1 MHLVEIFVR
10 RPVLA
15 IVVSLAIVVLGLRA
29 ITSLP
34 VQQYPQTESA
44 VVTVTTI
51 YFGADAATVAGFIT
65 TPIEQAISQ
74 VDGIDYMTSSSGSGI
89 STITV
94 YLRLNYNSRA
104 ALSDINT
111 RVNSII
117 NQLPTGTLQP
127 SIAVANSTTVDAMYI
142 GFYSDILQPNE
153 ITDYIVRIV
162 KPRIESIAGIQ
173 LAEMLGSQN
182 FALRAWLDPA
192 KLAAQNL
199 TAADVAGALS
209 RNNYI
214 AGLGG
219 TQGNMVQ
226 ALLSASTGLHSV
238 DEFRNLV
245 IRQANGAIVRLQDV
259 ATVSLGADNYE
270 SQVWF
275 NGKRA
280 VYVGI
285 QLAPSA
291 NLLQVL
297 GVVRAALP
305 GIQDA
310 LPQGLSSVVIY
321 DASGFVESSLV
332 EVIIALVEAL
342 VIVALVVFVFL
353 GSPRSVAIP
362 IIAIP
367 ISLIGTFMMMV
378 AFGFSIN
385 LLTLL
390 ALVLAIGLVVDDVI
404 IVVENVNRHLEDG
417 KTPME
422 SAILAGQEL
431 GGPIIAMTLVLIA
444 VYVPIGFQSG
454 LTGALFTEFAFT
466 LAGAVTLS
474 GIVALTLSPMMC
486 ARMLRV
492 RVPEEETWIERACDA
507 FSRWFDRRRDR
518 YERRLERSLNYRPVT
533 YTFAVIILGSIYFL
547 YTGATS
553 ELAPQEDQGLLITAS
568 TGAPNATL
576 AQREPYSRQLYD
588 KVKTLPE
595 VDQFFQIDVPGTSIG
610 GLVLKPWDQRTR
622 NATALQTAVQT
633 DVAKIAGEQVVVFQ
647 PPTLPGASGLPVQFV
662 ITTTAPFEQL
672 NVVAQAVVA
681 AANKTGMF
689 AYVTSDLKI
698 DQPQF
703 TVNIDRDKTAMLGLS
718 MSDVGTALTWMLS
731 GAYVNYF
738 SMDGRSYKVIPQ
750 VGQSYRLNP
759 DALLDYY
766 VRTADGNS
774 VALSTIA
781 SISAQTVPESLN
793 HFGQLNAATIQGV
806 PVPGIALGD
815 ALAALKTAAKPLLP
829 AGYLIDYG
837 GSSRQFISESK
848 GILTIFAFALIIIY
862 LALTAQ
868 FESFRDPLIILV
880 SVPMSIAGALVFIN
894 VGLGGVS
901 LNIYTEVG
909 LVTLMGLIS
918 KHGILI
924 VEFAN
929 TLQLQGM
936 DKRQAVCKAAATR
949 LRPIIMTTSAMV
961 LGVLPLLMASGA
973 GAASRFNMGLVIAS
987 GISIGTLFTLY
998 VLPAFYL
1005 LIAADRRPAEVAAA
1019 SGGLAV
1025 PAPGSSGTPPV

>member
-15 IVVSLAIVVLGLRA
+15 IVVSLAIMVLGLRA

-34 VQQYPQTESA
+34 IQQYPQTESA

-51 YFGADAATVAGFIT
+51 YFGADAATIAGFIT

-74 VDGIDYMTSSSGSGI
+74 VAGIDYITSTSGSGV

-94 YLRLNYNSRA
+94 YLQLNYSSRA

-142 GFYSDILQPNE
+142 GFYSDFLQPNE

-162 KPRIESIAGIQ
+162 KPRIESIAGVQ

-238 DEFRNLV
+238 EEFRDLI
-245 IRQANGAIVRLQDV
+245 IRQSNGAIVRLRDV

-275 NGKRA
+275 NGKRS
-280 VYVGI
+280 VYIGI

-297 GVVRAALP
+297 GVVREVLP
-305 GIQDA
+305 GIQKA
-310 LPQGLSSVVIY
+310 LPEGLRATVIY
-321 DASGFVESSLV
+321 DASGFVTSSLF
-332 EVIIALVEAL
+332 EVIAALVEAL
-342 VIVALVVFVFL
+342 GIVAAVVFVFL

-367 ISLIGTFMMMV
+367 ICLVGTFMIMV

-404 IVVENVNRHLEDG
+404 IVVENVNRHLEEG

-422 SAILAGQEL
+422 ASILAGQEL

-474 GIVALTLSPMMC
+474 GVVALTLSPMMC
-486 ARMLRV
+486 SRMLRV
-492 RVPEEETWIERACDA
+492 RVPGEETRIERICDG

-518 YERRLERSLNYRPVT
+518 YRHGLERSLNYRPVT

-547 YTGATS
+547 YVGSTS
-553 ELAPQEDQGLLITAS
+553 ELAPQEDQGLLITSS

-576 AQREPYSRQLYD
+576 AQREPYSRQLYGM
-588 KVKTLPE
+588 VKDLPE
-595 VDQFFQIDVPGTSIG
+595 LDTFFQIDVPGASVG

-622 NATALQTAVQT
+622 SATALQTAVQGT
-633 DVAKIAGEQVVVFQ
+633 VSGIAGEQVVVFQ

-662 ITTTAPFEQL
+662 ITTTASFGQL
-672 NVVAQAVVA
+672 DVVSQAMVA
-681 AANKTGMF
+681 AAKKSGMF

-703 TVNIDRDKTAMLGLS
+703 TLNIDRDKTAMLGLT

-750 VGQSYRLNP
+750 AGQAFRLNP

-766 VRTADGNS
+766 VRTADGNA

-781 SISAQTVPESLN
+781 TLSAQTVPESLN

-815 ALAALKTAAKPLLP
+815 ALASLKKSAETILP
-829 AGYLIDYG
+829 PGFNVDYG
-837 GSSRQFISESK
+837 GASRQYIAESQ
-848 GILTIFAFALIIIY
+848 GVVTIFAFALVIIY

-868 FESFRDPLIILV
+868 FESFRDPVIILV
-880 SVPMSIAGALVFIN
+880 SVPMSIAGALIFIN
-894 VGLGGVS
+894 LGLGGVS
-901 LNIYTEVG
+901 LNIYTDVG

-929 TLQLQGM
+929 ALQEQGKS
-936 DKRQAVCKAAATR
+936 KREAVCEAAATR
-949 LRPIIMTTSAMV
+949 LRPIIMTTAAMV
-961 LGVLPLLMASGA
+961 LGVVPLLTASGA
-973 GAASRFNMGLVIAS
+973 GAASRFNMGLVIAT

-998 VLPAFYL
+998 VLPAVYL
-1005 LIAADRRPAEVAAA
+1005 LIAADRRPVAVVAPPGEPEGVA
-1019 SGGLAV
+1019 
-1025 PAPGSSGTPPV
+1025 PAP